1 MFGRQTTGS
10 VVCRSCSLLVGVN
23 DPECYHCGAKN
34 PGLWGYAP
42 LLKSLGNDL
51 GFVYIV
57 SGGCIILYLLTL
69 AYDPRH
75 IGTGG
80 IFSMLS
86 PSGLYLSEG
95 RLQGS
100 LYAFGAAGAVPV
112 YTLGH
117 WWTLLSAG
125 WLHGGL
131 LHIGLNLYW
140 VFQIAPLTAEMYG
153 AGRTVIIYT
162 VGSVVGFFA
171 SSTAGAVIGGIPII
185 GGAGL
190 TIGASAALFGLFG
203 ALVYT
208 GRRGGSSLMSRQI
221 RSLAL
226 TLFVFGFLFAGVDNW
241 AHAGGFAGGY
251 LAGRW
256 LDPMTP
262 ERLNHLVGAAV
273 CLLASL
279 LAILA
284 SLIAARAGA

>member
-42 LLKSLGNDL
+42 LLKSLGSDL
-51 GFVYIV
+51 GFVNIV
-57 SGGCIILYLLTL
+57 TGGCVLLYMLTL
-69 AYDPRH
+69 AYDPNGIRMD
-75 IGTGG
+75 G

-86 PSGLYLSEG
+86 PSGL
-95 RLQGS
+95 S
-100 LYAFGAAGAVPV
+100 LFVFGAAGSIPV
-112 YTLGH
+112 YEYRH
-117 WWTLLSAG
+117 WWAVLSAG

-140 VFQIAPLTAEMYG
+140 VRQIAPLTTEMYG

-162 VGSVVGFFA
+162 LSSVAGFFA
-171 SSTAGAVIGGIPII
+171 SSTAGHLIGGIPIV

-190 TIGASAALFGLFG
+190 TIGASAALFGLLG

-221 RSLAL
+221 QSLAIS
-226 TLFVFGFLFAGVDNW
+226 LFVFGLLFAGVDNW

-256 LDPMTP
+256 LDPMRP
-262 ERLNHLVGAAV
+262 EKLDHLVGAAA
-273 CLLASL
+273 CLVATL

-284 SLIAARAGA
+284 SVVTGMGAR